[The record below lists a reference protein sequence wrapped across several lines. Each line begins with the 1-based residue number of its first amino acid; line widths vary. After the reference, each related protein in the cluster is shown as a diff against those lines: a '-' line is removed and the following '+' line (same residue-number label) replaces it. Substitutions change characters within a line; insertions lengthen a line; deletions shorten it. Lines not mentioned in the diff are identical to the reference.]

1 MSNVTVITAS
11 NFKPQLKTI
20 HKDTIEAKASHILPL
35 ALDFIAQQA
44 NEHSNFAPMTHLI
57 NVIGQLSKPKA
68 FKMLNRKTLIAH
80 AKECGLEINKDT
92 KALRRVNK
100 SNMAVNPKFWEELEV
115 PADKTAA
122 EKFEQAVKSAESN
135 GLTLDQMLT
144 IVGAQFEIELNVP
157 SVDEAIAEAIAA

>member
-1 MSNVTVITAS
+1 MPTITTINAT
-11 NFKPQLKTI
+11 NFKSQLKTI
-20 HKDTIEAKASHILPL
+20 HKDTIEAKASNILPL
-35 ALDFIAQQA
+35 AMDFIAQQA

-57 NVIGQLSKPKA
+57 NVIGQLSKPKT

-135 GLTLDQMLT
+135 GLTLQQMLDV
-144 IVGAQFEIELNVP
+144 VGAQFEVELIVP
-157 SVDEAIAEAIAA
+157 AIDEDMAA

>member
-1 MSNVTVITAS
+1 MSKLTTINAT
-11 NFKPQLKTI
+11 NFKSQLKTI
-20 HKDTIEAKASHILPL
+20 HKDTIEAKASDIIPL
-35 ALDFIAQQA
+35 AMDFVAQQA
-44 NEHSNFAPMTHLI
+44 NEHSNFAPMTHMI

-68 FKMLNRKTLIAH
+68 FKMLNRKTLIDH

-100 SNMAVNPKFWEELEV
+100 SNMVVNPTYWQELEV

-122 EKFEQAVKSAESN
+122 EKFQQAVKSASDN

-144 IVGAQFEIELNVP
+144 IVGAQFELELNVP
-157 SVDEAIAEAIAA
+157 EVDDAIAA

>member
-1 MSNVTVITAS
+1 MSALTKIDAS

-20 HKDTIEAKASHILPL
+20 HKDTIEAKASTILPL
-35 ALDFIAQQA
+35 AMDYVAQQA
-44 NEHSNFAPMTHLI
+44 NEHSNFAPMTHMI

-100 SNMAVNPKFWEELEV
+100 SNMAVNPTYWQELEV

-122 EKFEQAVKSAESN
+122 EKFEQAVKFAESN

-144 IVGAQFEIELNVP
+144 IVGAQFELELNVP
-157 SVDEAIAEAIAA
+157 EVDDAIAA

>member
-1 MSNVTVITAS
+1 MSKLTTINAT
-11 NFKPQLKTI
+11 NFKSQLKTI
-20 HKDTIEAKASHILPL
+20 HKDTLEAKASDIISL
-35 ALDFIAQQA
+35 AMDYVAQQA

-100 SNMAVNPKFWEELEV
+100 SNMQVNPKFWEDLEI

-135 GLTLDQMLT
+135 GLTLQQMLDV
-144 IVGAQFEIELNVP
+144 VGAQFEVELIVP
-157 SVDEAIAEAIAA
+157 AVDEAIAEAIAA

>member
-1 MSNVTVITAS
+1 MSKLTTINAT
-11 NFKPQLKTI
+11 NFKSQLKTI
-20 HKDTIEAKASHILPL
+20 HKDTIEAKASDIIPL
-35 ALDFIAQQA
+35 AMDYVAQQA
-44 NEHSNFAPMTHLI
+44 NEHSNFAPFTHMI

-80 AKECGLEINKDT
+80 ATECGLEINKDT

-100 SNMAVNPKFWEELEV
+100 SNMAVNPTYWQELEV

-144 IVGAQFEIELNVP
+144 IVGAQFEIELIVP
-157 SVDEAIAEAIAA
+157 AVDEAIAA